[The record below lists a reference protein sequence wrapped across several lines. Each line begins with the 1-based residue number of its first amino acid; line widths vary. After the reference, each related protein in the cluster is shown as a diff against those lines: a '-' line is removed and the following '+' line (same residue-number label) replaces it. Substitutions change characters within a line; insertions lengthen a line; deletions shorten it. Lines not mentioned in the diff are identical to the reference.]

1 MINRLVI
8 VGVGLI
14 GGSLARAL
22 REAGNVREVVG
33 FGRSLGNLQEAMEL
47 GVIDRAAVSLADAVR
62 EADMIVLSVPVGTM
76 PELLQELG
84 QVCPPAAVVT
94 DVGSVKTTV
103 IAAARQSLG
112 SRFAHFVPGHPVA
125 GTEQSGVG
133 ASVSDLFVGR
143 RVVLTP
149 ESETDPA
156 ALEQVHLMWT
166 AAGAQVVTME
176 AARHDEILAASSHLP
191 HVLAFAL
198 VDLLVRRDDHRE
210 VFECVAGGFRDFTR
224 IAGSDPVM
232 WRDICLANRGGI
244 LEILNQYRDS
254 LADVVQ
260 AIEQGDGQWLLETF
274 MRAKH
279 ARDNLNRKFG
289 RNLPEA

>member
-1 MINRLVI
+1 MIERLVV

-22 REAGNVREVVG
+22 REARQVGEIVG
-33 FGRSLGNLQEAMEL
+33 FGRSLGNLQEAIEL
-47 GVIDRAAVSLADAVR
+47 GVIDRAAVALADAVQD
-62 EADMIVLSVPVGTM
+62 ADMIVLAVPVGTM

-84 QVCPPAAVVT
+84 PVCPETAVIT
-94 DVGSVKTTV
+94 DVGSVKGTV

-112 SRFAHFVPGHPVA
+112 VRFSHFVPGHPIA

-133 ASVSDLFVGR
+133 ASIANLFVNR

-149 ESETDPA
+149 ETETDPA
-156 ALEQVHLMWT
+156 ALEKVRAMWT
-166 AAGAQVVTME
+166 AAGAQVATMS
-176 AARHDEILAASSHLP
+176 AVKHDEILAASSHLP

-232 WRDICLANRGGI
+232 WRDICLANRDGI
-244 LEILNQYRDS
+244 LEILTQYRDS
-254 LADVVQ
+254 LTDVVQ
-260 AIEQGDGQWLLETF
+260 AIEQGDGQLLLETF

-289 RNLPEA
+289 RDLPEA